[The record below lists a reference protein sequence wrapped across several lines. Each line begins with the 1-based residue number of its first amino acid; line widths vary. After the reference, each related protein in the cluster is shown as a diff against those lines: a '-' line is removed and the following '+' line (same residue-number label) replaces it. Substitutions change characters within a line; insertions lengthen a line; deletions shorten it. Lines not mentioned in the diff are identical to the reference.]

1 MPLSVLD
8 LSPVPTGT
16 RPSQALHETLELART
31 AEAAGYHRYWLA
43 EHHNIRSVVSTS
55 VVTGIR
61 LRKLLPVDVRTRL
74 LFEYPVLADFAAAIA
89 RLPNG

>member
-16 RPSQALHETLELART
+16 RPSEALHETLELART

-55 VVTGIR
+55 PEVMIAGAARGIVSLIASPASSFWR
-61 LRKLLPVDVRTRL
+61 SATTYR
-74 LFEYPVLADFAAAIA
+74 AISS
-89 RLPNG
+89 RQ